1 MECSHCLKTF
11 TTIYSLEYH
20 KKTTKKC
27 LAIQRGEKITNDCEY
42 CLKVLSSKRT
52 LLYHYKT
59 CKTKLEQ
66 DNKKKILQKQHEVNE
81 YEEKM
86 ETLASDFRNHKEEME
101 YELKRTKEQLQ
112 EHLHIE
118 LQKKDEEINKL
129 REQLKA
135 PHVTKKTKINMENN
149 IENNIETNIEQQNN
163 ITIYNIMS
171 PEHVETFFNKHYNLD
186 TLLGGQKALA
196 RFVNDGFL
204 KEMDVPLYLCG
215 DRSRQKFY
223 IVKDGKKMED
233 PNCEEIIGLTSAGL
247 PRVQEVFENALF
259 SDLPEKVT
267 EDDVQDNYQHIMN
280 IEEQRTDFK
289 SELSKI
295 VSSDDTPVSKPNI
308 KEMVRALKA
317 RSEKLGLLERQPK
330 KDSKEVESIEPILRP
345 NILGIPP
352 GKLMVYR
359 DRYRKDGMVKGPKD
373 IMEKIKL
380 DPEAH
385 KEYMTYLQS

>member
-1 MECSHCLKTF
+1 MECSYCLKTF

-66 DNKKKILQKQHEVNE
+66 DNKKKVIQKQHEANE

-135 PHVTKKTKINMENN
+135 PRVTKKTKINMENN